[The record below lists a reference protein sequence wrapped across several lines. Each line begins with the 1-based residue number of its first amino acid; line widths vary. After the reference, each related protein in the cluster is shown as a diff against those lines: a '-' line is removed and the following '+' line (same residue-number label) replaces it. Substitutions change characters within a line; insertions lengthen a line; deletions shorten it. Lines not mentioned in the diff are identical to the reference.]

1 MLVKGT
7 KFNIKSKQV
16 KKLVLEVEPKPEPK
30 PEQKKEYQIKRNS
43 IETIEFLK
51 LLTKRNMDSL
61 L

>member
-7 KFNIKSKQV
+7 KSNIKSKQV

-30 PEQKKEYQIKRNS
+30 PKKEYQIKRNS

-51 LLTKRNMDSL
+51 FLTKRNMDSL